1 MSIFNNMLSGMFD
14 MLRLIAVMV
23 ILWLSIKYF
32 VYNVLAP
39 REWPVAGL
47 KEGTYLISATGTEE
61 DKVFHDAFMSLENY
75 YLDNKHWRR
84 TGTKRKT
91 FWDRNFKGLVWLGGV
106 PGSIWIYR
114 YDFAWVK
121 KVNDA
126 EGTIVSKTAR
136 IRDTLAGAFPYVMF
150 LKGAEIGKSMVKI
163 NLRFVVVPEVVNPYI
178 ALFVRKPWLVI
189 LESTLISSW
198 RNFIASFDKPEDV
211 VKDRNLLAQDF
222 MKFIKEKDFSGI
234 PYKEELLQII
244 KEGEFKD
251 SAIWQRYVKY
261 CLDNNKMASFKFDDY
276 LLTPAG
282 KVAVLNMPVY
292 DAIIQNGVHLIA
304 CNVEDVD
311 YGKYEDT
318 ATKQQEAE
326 ALGNAR
332 IVAAE
337 KTIEENKKIAQAYR
351 EIIDMVGENVFL
363 STGWFKVIEK
373 VTSQPGNAYIESGA
387 LGRFLENHG
396 LATTNISR
404 GANAK
409 DMIADTLLN
418 MSGPELDGLIAE
430 IMKMRG
436 GVKK

>member
-1 MSIFNNMLSGMFD
+1 MSIVGNMLLTVALLVF
-14 MLRLIAVMV
+14 
-23 ILWLSIKYF
+23 LWWAIKYL

-47 KEGTYLISATGTEE
+47 KEGTYLVSATGTEE
-61 DKVFHDAFMSLENY
+61 DKVFHEAFMSLENH
-75 YLDNKHWRR
+75 YLDDKHWRR

-91 FWDRNFKGLVWLGGV
+91 FWSSNFEGLVWLGGV
-106 PGSIWIYR
+106 PGSIWVYR

-121 KVNDA
+121 KVNNA
-126 EGTIVSKTAR
+126 EGTIVSKEAR

-163 NLRFVVVPEVVNPYI
+163 NLKFITLAEVVNPYI

-189 LESTLISSW
+189 LESTLVSSW

-211 VKDRNLLAQDF
+211 VKDRNLLAQGF
-222 MKFIKEKDFSGI
+222 MKFIKERDFSGI

-244 KEGEFKD
+244 KEGEFRD
-251 SAIWQRYVKY
+251 SAIWQRYVKH
-261 CLDNNKMASFKFDDY
+261 CLDNNKMASFKFGDY
-276 LLTPAG
+276 LLTSEG
-282 KVAVLNMPVY
+282 KAAVLNMPVY
-292 DAIIQNGVHLIA
+292 DAIIQNGIHLIA

-363 STGWFKVIEK
+363 ATGWFKVMEK
-373 VTSQPGNAYIESGA
+373 VTNQPGNAYIESGA

-396 LATTNISR
+396 LATTGISR
-404 GANAK
+404 GANAG

-418 MSGPELDGLIAE
+418 MSGLELDRLLDK
-430 IMKMRG
+430 IMKVRG
-436 GVKK
+436 GGKK